1 MDQLILN
8 FERIEGI
15 KTEYAILSLD
25 EISSEQELSERGL
38 VSKPSRSFVDS
49 LRQFGQIDPILVQ
62 EKRDETGSVWY
73 QVWSGSRRVRALRQ
87 LSEYGEHNPT
97 IKAQVIKED
106 WNVPYDVLMMVLN
119 AARDSNEIADYFAI
133 RRLLQENPDMN
144 LSGISKALNNNL
156 SYTEIRKRLSLA
168 KIPEPLLNGVT
179 SGMLTLN
186 TARTITKLPKKVQ
199 IDLSDKVQGALNR
212 IKETETANFADPS
225 RKQEAIK
232 EILKEGRIA
241 TKSIKQAKIE
251 NAAQV
256 ASLKLGGLLQEPVS
270 KQDKSSTRNEMTF
283 YVVALSNAVSFPTK
297 KEADLHRQKLTAE
310 TGEQYLI
317 TQG

>member
-15 KTEYAILSLD
+15 KTEYAILSLS
-25 EISSEQELSERGL
+25 EISSEQELTERGL
-38 VSKPSRSFVDS
+38 VSKPSRSFIDS
-49 LRQFGQIDPILVQ
+49 LRQFGQIDPILVL
-62 EKRDETGSVWY
+62 EKRDENGSVWY

-87 LSEYGEHNPT
+87 LAEYGEHDPT

-133 RRLLQENPDMN
+133 RRLLQENPELN
-144 LSGISKALNNNL
+144 LSGISRALNNNL

-186 TARTITKLPKKVQ
+186 TARTIAKLPKKVQ
-199 IDLSDKVQGALNR
+199 VDLSDKVQGALDR
-212 IKETETANFADPS
+212 IKETETTNFADPS

-256 ASLKLGGLLQEPVS
+256 ASLKLGGLLHEADS
-270 KQDKSSTRNEMTF
+270 KQDKAKDTSF
-283 YVVALSNAVSFPTK
+283 YVVPVSRVMAFPTK
-297 KEADLHRQKLTAE
+297 KEADLHRQRLTAE
-310 TGEQYLI
+310 TGEQYLV

>member
-1 MDQLILN
+1 MDQLILS

-25 EISSEQELSERGL
+25 EISSEQELTERGL
-38 VSKPSRSFVDS
+38 VSKPSRSFIDS
-49 LRQFGQIDPILVQ
+49 LRQFGQIDPILVL
-62 EKRDETGSVWY
+62 EKREENGRVWY

-87 LSEYGEHNPT
+87 LAEYGEHDPT

-133 RRLLQENPDMN
+133 RRLLQENPELN
-144 LSGISKALNNNL
+144 LSGISRALNNNL

-186 TARTITKLPKKVQ
+186 TARTIAKLPKKVQ
-199 IDLSDKVQGALNR
+199 INLSDKVQGALDR

-225 RKQEAIK
+225 RKQEAVK

-256 ASLKLGGLLQEPVS
+256 ASLKLGGLLQETDS
-270 KQDKSSTRNEMTF
+270 KQDNAPSRKEVSF
-283 YVVALSNAVSFPTK
+283 YVVAVSSVVAFPTK
-297 KEADLHRQKLTAE
+297 KEADRHRQRLTAE
-310 TGEQYLI
+310 TGDQYLI